1 MGRERPRTR
10 APPTGPRPRPPGI
23 GNELRENVRI
33 RLQFLVG
40 VVYDL
45 YMSRLRSTLLAF
57 AAGALLTVSLAARA
71 EATTPDLSGF
81 VPDFTQS
88 IPFLAQGTSATVG
101 GVVVTAT
108 TNSAVAGGG
117 GYLHQSNSRI
127 RTVFTFDS
135 PIPGFKA
142 TTANHAD
149 CDRAACYEAYT
160 FVGKDSS
167 GGEVFRTEI
176 RNVDGTF
183 SYVPGT
189 GVNDLSGLIATL
201 EIDYDFDKP
210 VLDFFTGSYLNL
222 WLTDVFVSP
231 TPQSVTGTTG
241 VPISPTT
248 AFTGAGFTGPITY
261 TTGPTISAL
270 TGGTLP
276 DGLVLD
282 PSTGVISGTPT
293 ETSTATVTITATGAT
308 TGSATA
314 TVTFAITAG
323 VGPVVPVE
331 PVIVAVFTG

>member
-1 MGRERPRTR
+1 M
-10 APPTGPRPRPPGI
+10 
-23 GNELRENVRI
+23 
-33 RLQFLVG
+33 
-40 VVYDL
+40 
-45 YMSRLRSTLLAF
+45 
-57 AAGALLTVSLAARA
+57 AARA
-71 EATTPDLSGF
+71 EATAPDLTGF
-81 VPDFTQS
+81 VPDFDQS
-88 IPFLAQGTSATVG
+88 IPFLAQGASATVG

-135 PIPGFKA
+135 PVPGFKA
-142 TTANHAD
+142 MTGNNAD
-149 CDRAACYEAYT
+149 CDRAACYEVYT
-160 FVGKDSS
+160 FVGKDLS
-167 GGEVFRTEI
+167 GAEVFRTEI
-176 RNVDGTF
+176 RNLDGTF

-210 VLDFFTGSYLNL
+210 IDDFMRGSYLSL
-222 WLTDVFVSP
+222 WLTDVSINP

-241 VPISPTT
+241 VPIGPTT
-248 AFTGAGFTGPITY
+248 AFTAIGFTGPITY
-261 TTGPTISAL
+261 SL

-293 ETSTATVTITATGAT
+293 QTSTATVTITATGAM

-314 TVTFAITAG
+314 TVTFTITAG
-323 VGPVVPVE
+323 ISPAS
-331 PVIVAVFTG
+331 PVIAAAFTG